1 MKSRQ
6 EAIDYCMA
14 YDNVYADHPFKDD
27 NWTLIRHQHNK
38 KTFAWIFEREDRIW
52 INVKCEPGMIEQWRE
67 EYESIIPAY
76 HLNKDH
82 WNSLIL
88 DGSISAKD
96 MKYLISTSYE
106 MTK

>member
-1 MKSRQ
+1 MKSKQ

-14 YDNVYADHPFKDD
+14 YDNVYEDHPFKDA

-38 KTFAWIFEREDRIW
+38 KTFAWIFEREDHIW

-82 WNSLIL
+82 WNSVIL
-88 DGSISAKD
+88 DGSITATD
-96 MKYLISTSYE
+96 MKHLISTSYE